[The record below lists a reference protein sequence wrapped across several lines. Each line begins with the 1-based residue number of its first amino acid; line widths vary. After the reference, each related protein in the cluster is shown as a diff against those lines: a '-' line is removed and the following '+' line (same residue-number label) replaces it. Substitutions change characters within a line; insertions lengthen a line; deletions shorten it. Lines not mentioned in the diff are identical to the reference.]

1 MYISPN
7 EYSRVYREIKRTS
20 LSHSTCKLIIF
31 VACLNIDALCGAK
44 ILALVLR
51 KELVQYQLVP
61 VVGYTDLKQHF
72 DRLDDDVS
80 NVILVGCGAML
91 DLEGFLEIDVDAF
104 VVNDTTTH
112 TNDDLDTRFEHQKL
126 RRKIYVI
133 DGNRPWNL
141 DNLFGSN
148 MVVCFDD
155 GHIDRRLTKERSAYM
170 TLQELDDSDSENEDE
185 DDEYDDDEE
194 QDVVKLSDE
203 DEDEADYQSHSED
216 DEETRSRKRSRR
228 KQISDKRLKRQR
240 KRQLSQSN
248 SVLEDYYSQGTLV
261 ITSATATIY
270 ALLAAIG
277 ETNLENLW
285 LAIVGTS
292 SLDYHYPEIYD
303 KIQPLYRDEVLR
315 LNPPQLDGVQDKTA
329 DTSSLSIE
337 NDYHLFL
344 LRHWTLYNAFFYS
357 SFVNSKLNLW
367 TEDGKKKLHKLFAK
381 MGISLAI
388 AQQKWLYMDILVK
401 KQLPVIFS
409 KYLPMYGLEGIVRDG
424 FVRTYG
430 YKGQLTAME
439 CVEALTALLEL
450 DASLLN
456 SDIFQSL
463 ESSRSL
469 LRTSQGYQSRSI
481 QGGGDNESLMDAEGE
496 EERIRLEMERKGKI
510 WVNNFWSSWDAI
522 SDINSSLA
530 IGTNSKFH
538 TKRKGYGLLVQ
549 GLEVAKNIQ
558 KIIFRTGMSV
568 LERKLI
574 KNLKLYRLCVL
585 TEGSVPDLNIFVN
598 PLMLSK
604 LGTWILENITELDF
618 ANNTNS
624 LKPMVV
630 ASFDAVT
637 DTYLVIGLAPKY
649 PRGMNNSEIAKL
661 LQKERN
667 NNKEADPSIIIRL
680 NTFSVAFT
688 QVANTTGAKVKI
700 DGFDSSV
707 IEIRKDDL
715 SPFLEKLTLSGL
727 I

>member
-1 MYISPN
+1 M
-7 EYSRVYREIKRTS
+7 
-20 LSHSTCKLIIF
+20 
-31 VACLNIDALCGAK
+31 
-44 ILALVLR
+44 
-51 KELVQYQLVP
+51 QYQLVP

-91 DLEGFLEIDVDAF
+91 DLEGFLEIDADAF
-104 VVNDTTTH
+104 AVNDSISNA
-112 TNDDLDTRFEHQKL
+112 NDEWDTRAELQKL

-141 DNLFGSN
+141 DNLFGSD
-148 MVVCFDD
+148 MVMCFDD
-155 GHIDRRLTKERSAYM
+155 GHVDRRLTKERSAYM
-170 TLQELDDSDSENEDE
+170 TLQQLDDSDEDE
-185 DDEYDDDEE
+185 SEEEAYDDDDDDDE
-194 QDVVKLSDE
+194 DVVRLSSDE
-203 DEDEADYQSHSED
+203 EEADYESLSED
-216 DEETRSRKRSRR
+216 DEETKSRKRGRR
-228 KQISDKRLKRQR
+228 KQISDKKLKRQR

-248 SVLEDYYSQGTLV
+248 SVLEEYYSQGTLV

-303 KIQPLYRDEVLR
+303 KIQPLYKDEVLR
-315 LNPPQLDGVQDKTA
+315 LNPPQLDGISQEKTA

-344 LRHWTLYNAFFYS
+344 LRHWTLYDAFFYS

-401 KQLPVIFS
+401 KQLPVIFN

-430 YKGQLTAME
+430 FKGQLTAME
-439 CVEALTALLEL
+439 CVESLTALLEL

-463 ESSRSL
+463 ESSRNL
-469 LRTSQGYQSRSI
+469 LRASLSYQSRSTL
-481 QGGGDNESLMDAEGE
+481 GDGENVDAEGE
-496 EERIRLEMERKGKI
+496 EERIRLEIERKGKI

-522 SDINSSLA
+522 SDINSNLA
-530 IGTNSKFH
+530 IGTNSK
-538 TKRKGYGLLVQ
+538 TNSKRKGYSLLIQ

-585 TEGSVPDLNIFVN
+585 TEGSVPDLTIFVN

-604 LGTWILENITELDF
+604 LGTWLLENITELDF
-618 ANNTNS
+618 VNNNTS
-624 LKPMVV
+624 LKPLVV

-661 LQKERN
+661 LQKEKGD
-667 NNKEADPSIIIRL
+667 KENSNADPSIITRL

-688 QVANTTGAKVKI
+688 QVANTSGAKVKI